1 MKPKKKGEN
10 GIHQSRNAN
19 LGRSKAPEA
28 TILKAA
34 QKWYKKKEAP
44 GTRTE
49 KMRLLYK
56 VYYTK
61 PAVKTIKRS
70 SRPKGKH
77 THTKHLFRITRIPL
91 FR

>member
-1 MKPKKKGEN
+1 MKTKKVEN
-10 GIHQSRNAN
+10 GTRIHESRNAN

-34 QKWYKKKEAP
+34 QKWYKKK

-56 VYYTK
+56 VYYTQSQLSK
-61 PAVKTIKRS
+61 Q
-70 SRPKGKH
+70 
-77 THTKHLFRITRIPL
+77 
-91 FR
+91 